1 MKHLTSISTNIF
13 DELIVTVERI
23 GVEKTIKSLQEARSN
38 ILILSDVNVENII
51 NGVTEITG
59 VQKERILHGTDRS
72 DERKIALS
80 LCVFFIKNEFGY
92 SYSDLKKIFN
102 KDESALYRYY
112 QTIDNLPVKPKTDFD
127 KKLSEC
133 SKKLELLITREKLK

>member
-1 MKHLTSISTNIF
+1 MKSSASISTNIF

-23 GVEKTIKSLQEARSN
+23 GVEKTIKTLQEARSN

-51 NGVTEITG
+51 NAVTELTG

-72 DERKIALS
+72 DERKMALS
-80 LCVFFIKNEFGY
+80 LCVYFIKSEFGY

-102 KDESALYRYY
+102 KDEAALYRYH
-112 QTIDNLPVKPKTDFD
+112 QAVEKLPVKPKTDFE
-127 KKLSEC
+127 KKLSEF
-133 SKKLELLITREKLK
+133 SKKIELLITREKIK

>member
-1 MKHLTSISTNIF
+1 MKNSASITTNIF

-23 GVEKTIKSLQEARSN
+23 GVEKTIKSLQDARSN
-38 ILILSDVNVENII
+38 ILILSDINVENIMNAVI
-51 NGVTEITG
+51 DMTG

-72 DERKIALS
+72 DDRKIAVS
-80 LCVFFIKNEFGY
+80 LCVYYIKNQFGY

-112 QTIDNLPVKPKTDFD
+112 QTIDNLPQKPKTDFE
-127 KKLSEC
+127 KKLSEFC
-133 SKKLELLITREKLK
+133 KKLQLLITREKIK